1 MAITFRRAT
10 AADAA
15 QVATVYIASR
25 RGAAAYLP
33 TVGTDAEIRAFVI
46 HQMVPERETWV
57 AEDAGRMVAV
67 LTIHD
72 DEVDQFYVAPGDQRR
87 GIGDAMLAH
96 AKRLRPAGLQLWA
109 FQRNAPARRFYEA
122 RGFIAKKFTDGAT
135 NMEREA
141 DVLYQWT
148 PSNDPK
154 FRQGADAM
162 AKIDLNKVPRFAEL
176 PIKPDKPKESSWGVF
191 GDDDELG
198 CLNFLTPQGVIDA
211 ARLVR
216 KGSIFRLDT
225 KINYANP
232 PLFARR
238 PAKHNIMSFES
249 FGLLGFDDSLD
260 SYNTQEGS
268 QWDGL
273 AHVGSPRYKLFY
285 NGVKSTEIKDGP
297 AGRLSI
303 HKWANKFVGRAVL
316 LDAFRY
322 RISHGRTIDPLK
334 SEKYS
339 LDDLKETAIADGVE
353 LKPGTILLI
362 RTGWM
367 QAYLAASPADKAAMA
382 PLEGLKA
389 CGIEDSSAMVEW
401 FWDHR
406 VAAVGTDCPAVEP
419 WPWDFKN
426 EGALHYRTLCLL
438 GLPIGEQFN
447 LEELAADCAAD
458 KRYEFMLVSVPMNLE
473 GGIAS
478 PPNAVAIK

>member
-1 MAITFRRAT
+1 M
-10 AADAA
+10 
-15 QVATVYIASR
+15 
-25 RGAAAYLP
+25 P
-33 TVGTDAEIRAFVI
+33 K
-46 HQMVPERETWV
+46 
-57 AEDAGRMVAV
+57 
-67 LTIHD
+67 
-72 DEVDQFYVAPGDQRR
+72 VDLNNV
-87 GIGDAMLAH
+87 
-96 AKRLRPAGLQLWA
+96 
-109 FQRNAPARRFYEA
+109 
-122 RGFIAKKFTDGAT
+122 
-135 NMEREA
+135 
-141 DVLYQWT
+141 
-148 PSNDPK
+148 PK
-154 FRQGADAM
+154 FAQ
-162 AKIDLNKVPRFAEL
+162 L

-198 CLNFLTPQGVIDA
+198 CLNFLTPQGVVDA
-211 ARLVR
+211 AHLVR
-216 KGSIFRLDT
+216 KGSVFRLDT

-273 AHVGSPRYKLFY
+273 AHVGSPRYQAFY
-285 NGVKSTEIKDGP
+285 NGVKAGEIKDGP
-297 AGRLSI
+297 TGRLSI
-303 HKWANKFVGRAVL
+303 DKWANKFVGRAVL

-322 RISHGRTIDPLK
+322 RISHKRTIDPLK

-339 LDDLKETAIADGVE
+339 LDDLKETAVAQNVE
-353 LKPGTILLI
+353 IKPGTILLI

-367 QAYLAASPADKAAMA
+367 QAYLAAPPEAKTAMA

-401 FWDHR
+401 FWDNR

-426 EGALHYRTLCLL
+426 EGALHYRTLSLL

-458 KRYEFMLVSVPMNLE
+458 KRYECMLVSVPMNLE

>member
-1 MAITFRRAT
+1 MAT
-10 AADAA
+10 
-15 QVATVYIASR
+15 
-25 RGAAAYLP
+25 
-33 TVGTDAEIRAFVI
+33 
-46 HQMVPERETWV
+46 
-57 AEDAGRMVAV
+57 
-67 LTIHD
+67 
-72 DEVDQFYVAPGDQRR
+72 
-87 GIGDAMLAH
+87 
-96 AKRLRPAGLQLWA
+96 
-109 FQRNAPARRFYEA
+109 
-122 RGFIAKKFTDGAT
+122 
-135 NMEREA
+135 
-141 DVLYQWT
+141 
-148 PSNDPK
+148 
-154 FRQGADAM
+154 
-162 AKIDLNKVPRFAEL
+162 KIDLNKVPRFAEL
-176 PIKPDKPKESSWGVF
+176 PIKPDQPKESSWGVF

-198 CLNFLTPQGVIDA
+198 CLNFLTPEGVIDA

-216 KGSIFRLDT
+216 KGSVFRLDT

-273 AHVGSPRYKLFY
+273 AHVGSPRYKAFY
-285 NGVKSTEIKDGP
+285 NGVKSSEIKDGP

-322 RISHGRTIDPLK
+322 RISHRRTIDPLK

-339 LDDLKETAIADGVE
+339 LDDLKETAVAQGVE

-367 QAYLAASPADKAAMA
+367 QAYLAASPEEKVAMA
-382 PLEGLKA
+382 PLDGLKA

-401 FWDHR
+401 FWDNH

-447 LEELAADCAAD
+447 LEELATDCAAD
-458 KRYEFMLVSVPMNLE
+458 KRYECMLVSVPMNLE